1 MNEGDLVLT
10 PLPQADGLVKNRP
23 CVALRRMPGFG
34 DWLLCGVSTQLRQV
48 VPGFDETIGPED
60 VDFGGSG
67 LKAPSLIRLGF
78 LAVLP
83 EARLL
88 GAIGTLAPERHR
100 RLLARL
106 AAYLHTQENPRG
118 QTDAPA

>member
-34 DWLLCGVSTQLRQV
+34 DWLLCGVSTQLRQAI
-48 VPGFDETIGPED
+48 PGFDDTIGPED
-60 VDFGGSG
+60 ADFGGSG
-67 LKAPSLIRLGF
+67 LKAPSLIRLGY

-88 GAIGTLAPERHR
+88 GAIGALSPERHR
-100 RLLARL
+100 RLLKRL
-106 AAYLHTQENPRG
+106 SAYLDRPADTEGPP
-118 QTDAPA
+118 DASA